1 MGGLFGSKPDNS
13 AQKEAEAKAA
23 AKEAQLA
30 SELSSRRR
38 ASGQSGNSSK
48 TLFKAVEGN
57 ASATKK
63 KTTLGG

>member
-1 MGGLFGSKPDNS
+1 MGGLFSKPDNS

-30 SELSSRRR
+30 AELSSRRK
-38 ASGQSGNSSK
+38 AGSGGTGSK

-57 ASATKK
+57 ANATKK
-63 KTTLGG
+63 KLGE